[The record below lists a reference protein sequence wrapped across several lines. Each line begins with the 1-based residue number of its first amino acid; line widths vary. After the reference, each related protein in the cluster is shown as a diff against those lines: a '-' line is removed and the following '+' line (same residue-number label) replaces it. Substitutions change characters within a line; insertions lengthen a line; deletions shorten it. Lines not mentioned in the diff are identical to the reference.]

1 MSTISYPASFNIYK
15 RSAAA
20 QFSIINPKVDSNGR
34 ISRNGAILL
43 EMAPSKGE
51 KSYDWREQ
59 KLTFAFGINDITQF
73 FDDPNS
79 SKWGSFFHQN
89 DGTNK
94 KLTISHGEGRYEG
107 TFMMTLSSGDDR
119 VSVSLSGGEFQVLGR
134 LFTAALPKILGWS

>member
-1 MSTISYPASFNIYK
+1 MTYSTSFNIYK

-20 QFSIINPKVDSNGR
+20 QFSLLPPRRDENGR
-34 ISRNGAILL
+34 ISKTGAVLL
-43 EMAPSKGE
+43 EMAPSQGE
-51 KSYDWREQ
+51 KSYAWKTS

-79 SKWGSFFHQN
+79 PKWGSFFHQN

-94 KLTISHGEGRYEG
+94 KLQITHGEGRYEG
-107 TFMMTLSSGDDR
+107 TFMMSLSSGEDR
-119 VSVSLSGGEFQVLGR
+119 ISVSLSAGEFQVLGR